1 MTEEL
6 RERSLRI
13 VPVVEHDP
21 EDRMVSFV
29 TVLKGNPDHYTQ
41 ALSRILEIGDEI
53 SVPYEI
59 VIGYQPSSDALT
71 GIAKSIKKKFPQ
83 VIMAR
88 LDPGNSGSCKKQVSK
103 RCSGKFMVF
112 FDLDYIY
119 DYSHADLILK
129 FINLMEKK
137 MLFTELPVIP
147 MSLLNEAGGWREL
160 EAGEDVD
167 LYSRIAVLS
176 GIIAYPRS
184 ELEDYEC
191 VKGSQHAPS
200 NNIIRRTS
208 RNFTTMR
215 DLMIGC
221 NYGIGDMMIFNRHRG
236 PFTRLVL
243 LVFFTACF
251 VGTKFSSVRAVRFDR
266 NNYLV
271 FMESLA
277 ESLILKDH
285 LRFDRPEDRIT
296 LGLSRS
302 ELAYLTRKSKTWQ
315 QVKDSLNAYI
325 HVDR

>member
-6 RERSLRI
+6 RERSLRV
-13 VPVVEHDP
+13 VPVVERDP
-21 EDRMVSFV
+21 EDRMVSFA
-29 TVLKGNPDHYTQ
+29 TVLLGNPSHYTQ
-41 ALSRILEIGDEI
+41 SLSRILEIGDEI
-53 SVPYEI
+53 SVPYEV
-59 VIGYQPSSDALT
+59 VIGLQQNSDGPA
-71 GIAKSIKKKFPQ
+71 GIAKSIKQKFPK
-83 VIMAR
+83 VIIAR
-88 LDPGNSGSCKKQVSK
+88 LEHGNSGSCKKQVSA
-103 RCSGKFMVF
+103 RCSGKFLVF

-119 DYSHADLILK
+119 DYSHADLMLK

-137 MLFTELPVIP
+137 MLFTELPIIP
-147 MSLLNEAGGWREL
+147 ISLLNEAGGWREL

-184 ELEDYEC
+184 ELEDFEC
-191 VKGSQHAPS
+191 VSAPPPS
-200 NNIIRRTS
+200 VSTNILRRTI
-208 RNFTTMR
+208 RNFTTIR

-221 NYGIGDMMIFNRHRG
+221 NYGIGDMMLFNKDRG
-236 PFTRLVL
+236 LFSRLAL
-243 LVFFTACF
+243 LVFFSACF
-251 VGTKFSSVRAVRFDR
+251 VGTRFSTVRAVRFDR

-296 LGLSRS
+296 LGLSRN
-302 ELAYLTRKSKTWQ
+302 ELAYLARKSKTWR
-315 QVKDSLNAYI
+315 QVRDSLDTYI

>member
-1 MTEEL
+1 LTEEL

>member
-21 EDRMVSFV
+21 EDHMVSFA
-29 TVLKGNPDHYTQ
+29 TVLNGNPSHYTQ
-41 ALSRILEIGDEI
+41 SLSRILEIGDEI

-59 VIGYQPSSDALT
+59 VIGFEPYPDALA
-71 GIAKSIKKKFPQ
+71 GIAKSIKQKFPQ
-83 VIMAR
+83 VIIAR
-88 LDPGNSGSCKKQVSK
+88 LDHGNSGSCKKQVSA
-103 RCSGKFMVF
+103 RCSGKFLVF

-191 VKGSQHAPS
+191 VAGSQRNLSA
-200 NNIIRRTS
+200 NFIRRIA
-208 RNFTTMR
+208 RNFTTIR

-221 NYGIGDMMIFNRHRG
+221 NYGIGDMMLFNRDRG
-236 PFTRLVL
+236 LFTRLGL
-243 LVFFTACF
+243 WVFFTACF
-251 VGTKFSSVRAVRFDR
+251 VGTRFSLVRAVRFDR

-302 ELAYLTRKSKTWQ
+302 ELTYLTRKSKTWR
-315 QVKDSLNAYI
+315 QVKDSLDAYI
-325 HVDR
+325 HVDM

>member
-1 MTEEL
+1 LTEEL

-200 NNIIRRTS
+200 ANIIRRTS

-251 VGTKFSSVRAVRFDR
+251 VGTKFSPVRAVRFDR

>member
-21 EDRMVSFV
+21 EDRMVSFA
-29 TVLKGNPDHYTQ
+29 TVLKGNPSHYTHS
-41 ALSRILEIGDEI
+41 LSRILEIGDEI

-59 VIGYQPSSDALT
+59 VIGYEPNPDALA
-71 GIAKSIKKKFPQ
+71 GIAKSIKQKFPQ
-83 VIMAR
+83 VIIAR
-88 LDPGNSGSCKKQVSK
+88 LDHGNSGSCKKQVSA
-103 RCSGKFMVF
+103 RCSGKFLVF

-191 VKGSQHAPS
+191 VAGSQRNLSA
-200 NNIIRRTS
+200 NIIRRIA

-221 NYGIGDMMIFNRHRG
+221 NYGIGDMMLFNRDRG
-236 PFTRLVL
+236 LFTRLGL
-243 LVFFTACF
+243 WVFFTVCF
-251 VGTKFSSVRAVRFDR
+251 VGTRFSLVRAVRFDR

-302 ELAYLTRKSKTWQ
+302 ELTYLTRKSKTWR
-315 QVKDSLNAYI
+315 QVKDSLDAYI
-325 HVDR
+325 HVDM

>member
-1 MTEEL
+1 LTEEL
-6 RERSLRI
+6 RERALRI

-21 EDRMVSFV
+21 DDRMVSFA
-29 TVLKGNPDHYTQ
+29 TVLRGTPDHYTQ
-41 ALSRILEIGDEI
+41 SLSRILEIGDEI

-59 VIGYQPSSDALT
+59 VIGYQPSSETLAA
-71 GIAKSIKKKFPQ
+71 IAKSIKQKFPQ
-83 VIMAR
+83 AIIAR
-88 LDPGNSGSCKKQVSK
+88 LDQGNSGSCKKQVSA
-103 RCSGKFMVF
+103 RCSGKFLVF

-129 FINLMEKK
+129 FISLMEKK

-147 MSLLNEAGGWREL
+147 MSLLTEAGGWREL
-160 EAGEDVD
+160 DAGEDVD

-191 VKGSQHAPS
+191 VAGARHNFSA
-200 NNIIRRTS
+200 NIIRRTA

-221 NYGIGDMMIFNRHRG
+221 NYGIGDMMLFNRHRR
-236 PFTRLVL
+236 PFTRLGL
-243 LVFFTACF
+243 WVFFTACF

-302 ELAYLTRKSKTWQ
+302 EITYLTKKSKTWQ

>member
-21 EDRMVSFV
+21 EDRMVSFA
-29 TVLKGNPDHYTQ
+29 TVLKGNPSHYTQ
-41 ALSRILEIGDEI
+41 SLSRILEIGDEI

-59 VIGYQPSSDALT
+59 VIGYQLDSDSLA
-71 GIAKSIKKKFPQ
+71 GIAKSIKQKFPQ
-83 VIMAR
+83 VIIAR
-88 LDPGNSGSCKKQVSK
+88 RDHGNSGSSKKQVSA
-103 RCSGKFMVF
+103 RCSGKFLVF

-137 MLFTELPVIP
+137 MLFSELPVIP

-160 EAGEDVD
+160 DAGEDVD

-191 VKGSQHAPS
+191 VAGARHNFSA
-200 NNIIRRTS
+200 NIIRRTA

-221 NYGIGDMMIFNRHRG
+221 NYGIGDMMLFNRHRG
-236 PFTRLVL
+236 PFTRLGL
-243 LVFFTACF
+243 WVFFTACF

-302 ELAYLTRKSKTWQ
+302 ELSYLTRKSKTWQ

>member
-6 RERSLRI
+6 RERALRI
-13 VPVVEHDP
+13 VPVVENDP
-21 EDRMVSFV
+21 DDRMVSFA
-29 TVLKGNPDHYTQ
+29 TVLRGTPDHYTQ
-41 ALSRILEIGDEI
+41 SLSRILEIGDEI

-59 VIGYQPSSDALT
+59 VIGYQPSSETLAA
-71 GIAKSIKKKFPQ
+71 IAKSIKQKFPQ
-83 VIMAR
+83 AIIAR
-88 LDPGNSGSCKKQVSK
+88 LDQGNSGSCKKQVSA
-103 RCSGKFMVF
+103 RCSGKFLVF

-129 FINLMEKK
+129 FISLMEKK

-147 MSLLNEAGGWREL
+147 MSLLTEAGGWREL
-160 EAGEDVD
+160 DAGEDVD

-191 VKGSQHAPS
+191 VAGARHNFSA
-200 NNIIRRTS
+200 NIIRRTA

-221 NYGIGDMMIFNRHRG
+221 NYGIGDMMLFNRHRR
-236 PFTRLVL
+236 PFTRLGL
-243 LVFFTACF
+243 WVFFTACF

-302 ELAYLTRKSKTWQ
+302 EITYLTKKSKTWQ

>member
-6 RERSLRI
+6 RERALRI

-21 EDRMVSFV
+21 DDRMVSFA
-29 TVLKGNPDHYTQ
+29 TVLRGTPDHYTQ
-41 ALSRILEIGDEI
+41 SLSRILEIGDEI

-59 VIGYQPSSDALT
+59 VIGYQPSSETLAA
-71 GIAKSIKKKFPQ
+71 IAKSIKQKFPQ
-83 VIMAR
+83 AIIAR
-88 LDPGNSGSCKKQVSK
+88 LDQGNSGSCKKQVSA
-103 RCSGKFMVF
+103 RCSGKFLVF

-129 FINLMEKK
+129 FISLMEKK

-147 MSLLNEAGGWREL
+147 MSLLTEAGGWREL
-160 EAGEDVD
+160 DAGEDVD

-191 VKGSQHAPS
+191 VAGARHNFSA
-200 NNIIRRTS
+200 NIIRRTA

-221 NYGIGDMMIFNRHRG
+221 NYGIGDMMLFNRHRR
-236 PFTRLVL
+236 PFTRLGL
-243 LVFFTACF
+243 WVFFTACF

-296 LGLSRS
+296 IGLSRS
-302 ELAYLTRKSKTWQ
+302 EITYLTKKSKTWQ
-315 QVKDSLNAYI
+315 RVKDSLNAYI